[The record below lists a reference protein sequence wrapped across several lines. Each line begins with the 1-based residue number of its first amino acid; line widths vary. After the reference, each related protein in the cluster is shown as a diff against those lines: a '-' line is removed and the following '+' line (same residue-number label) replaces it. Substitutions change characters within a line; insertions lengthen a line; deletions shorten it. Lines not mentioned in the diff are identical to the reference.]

1 MHNNSKSIHK
11 RRHCMVV
18 HAYYPLGETRVE
30 REAHALIDQGYEVD
44 VICLKVSGDLSNE
57 TINGVGIH
65 RLPVSRHK
73 KSGRFIQL
81 LEYLAFFILA
91 SIKLSALFYSRRYD
105 CVQVHN
111 LPDFLVLSAVI
122 PKIFG
127 TRIILNIHDLMPD
140 FYAASINGD
149 FSSFPVRLILWEEK
163 ISCSFADH
171 VICVTEN
178 ARQALID
185 RGVPAAKISIVMN
198 VADSKIFYRLPRD
211 EFQPKDHNEFRLVY
225 HGAVTKRYG
234 VDLLVIALAQIRNQ
248 IPEIKLK
255 LIGGGEF
262 WDELISL
269 TKDLQLE
276 DYVSFT
282 PNVVLVSDLPDI
294 LRACHI
300 GIVPNRNDC
309 FTDGLLPTKMMEYA
323 ALGIPIIAAKTTTIS
338 AYFDSDMVSFFQ
350 PGNSE
355 DLSAKI
361 IELYKN
367 PQLRT
372 NLIEKSNKFNEEY
385 SWDKV
390 AADYV
395 QLVNRLGHD

>member
-1 MHNNSKSIHK
+1 M
-11 RRHCMVV
+11 
-18 HAYYPLGETRVE
+18 
-30 REAHALIDQGYEVD
+30 
-44 VICLKVSGDLSNE
+44 
-57 TINGVGIH
+57 
-65 RLPVSRHK
+65 
-73 KSGRFIQL
+73 
-81 LEYLAFFILA
+81 
-91 SIKLSALFYSRRYD
+91 
-105 CVQVHN
+105 
-111 LPDFLVLSAVI
+111 
-122 PKIFG
+122 
-127 TRIILNIHDLMPD
+127 
-140 FYAASINGD
+140 
-149 FSSFPVRLILWEEK
+149 
-163 ISCSFADH
+163 
-171 VICVTEN
+171 
-178 ARQALID
+178 
-185 RGVPAAKISIVMN
+185 
-198 VADSKIFYRLPRD
+198 PRD

-361 IELYKN
+361 IESL
-367 PQLRT
+367 
-372 NLIEKSNKFNEEY
+372 
-385 SWDKV
+385 
-390 AADYV
+390 
-395 QLVNRLGHD
+395 